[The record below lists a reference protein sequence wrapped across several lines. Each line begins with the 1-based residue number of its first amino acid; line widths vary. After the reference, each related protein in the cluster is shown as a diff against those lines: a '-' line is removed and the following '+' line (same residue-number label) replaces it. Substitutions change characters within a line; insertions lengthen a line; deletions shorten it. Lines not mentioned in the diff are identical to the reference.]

1 MQYSLSEKSALI
13 KEEALR
19 LGFDAC
25 GIAPAGDVG
34 EDRERV
40 AQWLAEGN
48 HGEMSYMA
56 NYFDKRCNPA
66 LLVEGAQSVIALA
79 HNYYPQ
85 QKQAEHLPQIATYA
99 YGKDYHEVVKQKLF
113 TLMEYIHREIEP
125 VEGRAFVDS
134 APVLE
139 RYWAKRAGLGWIGKN
154 NLLIIPGKGSFFF
167 LSELILN
174 IELTYDEPY
183 TESHCG
189 QCTRCANACPTGAL
203 SKHKLDAR
211 KCLSYLTIEKK
222 GEFSP
227 ETETLHN
234 RLYGCDICQQV
245 CPWNR
250 FSTPHQTPEFLPES
264 DFLQFDISQWQNLSE
279 KEFHLRFRH
288 SPIKRTGFAGIQRNA
303 GKV

>member
-1 MQYSLSEKSALI
+1 MALSLSEKSALI
-13 KEEALR
+13 KQEALR
-19 LGFDAC
+19 LGFDCC

-40 AQWLAEGN
+40 SQWLAEGN
-48 HGEMSYMA
+48 HAEMGYMA
-56 NYFDKRCNPA
+56 NHFEKRCDPT
-66 LLVEGAQSVIALA
+66 LLVEGAKSVIVFA
-79 HNYYPQ
+79 HNYFPPE
-85 QKQAEHLPQIATYA
+85 KQEAHLPQISYYA
-99 YGKDYHEVVKQKLF
+99 YGKDYHEVIKQKLF
-113 TLMEYIHREIEP
+113 ALMEFIHCEIEP

-174 IELTYDEPY
+174 IELAYDEPY

-203 SKHKLDAR
+203 SKHKLEAR

-227 ETETLHN
+227 KIETLHN
-234 RLYGCDICQQV
+234 CLYGCDICQQV

-250 FSTPHQTPEFLPES
+250 FAQPHQTPEFLPTS
-264 DFLQFDISQWQNLSE
+264 DFLQYDLAKWQSLTE
-279 KEFHLRFRH
+279 EDFRQHFRH
-288 SPIKRTGFAGIQRNA
+288 SPIKRTGFVGIQRNA
-303 GKV
+303 NRI